1 MPRVNTGAVELEY
14 DTFGSPAD
22 RPLLLVM
29 GLGAQMIAWDEG
41 FCEALAAEGQ
51 YVIRFDN
58 RDCGLST
65 KFNAAGTPDL
75 QQLVA
80 ALSAGETPAIP
91 YTLDDMADDAVAL
104 LDHLSLPTA
113 HICGASMG
121 GMIVQTMALRHPQRV
136 RSLTSIY
143 SSTGDRSLPQATPE
157 AMAALTSPVPADL
170 EGFQERS
177 LYLSR
182 TIGSPGFPFDES
194 QQRTKATRMFERGL
208 CPEGTARQMTAI
220 VAHGDRTPGL
230 KALTVPTLVI
240 HGSADPL
247 IPLPCGE
254 ATAAAIPGAELMV
267 IEGMGHDLPRDAW
280 PQMVEAISGLTAR
293 VG

>member
-1 MPRVNTGAVELEY
+1 MARVNTGTVALEY
-14 DTFGSPAD
+14 DTFGNPAH

-41 FCEALAAEGQ
+41 FCEALAEQGH

-65 KFNAAGTPDL
+65 KFDAAGTPDM
-75 QQLVA
+75 QSLVA
-80 ALSAGETPAIP
+80 SLAAGETPAIP

-104 LDHLSLPTA
+104 LDHLDLPNA

-121 GMIVQTMALRHPQRV
+121 GMIVQTVALRHPERV

-157 AMAALTSPVPADL
+157 AMAALTSPVPPDL
-170 EGFQERS
+170 EGFLERS
-177 LYLSR
+177 LYVSK
-182 TIGSPGFPFDES
+182 TIGSPGFPFDEA
-194 QQRTKATRMFERGL
+194 QQRTKATLSFERGL
-208 CPEGTARQMTAI
+208 CPEGTSRQMVAI
-220 VAHGDRTPGL
+220 IAHGDRTPGL
-230 KALTVPTLVI
+230 RALTIPTLVI
-240 HGSADPL
+240 HGTADPL

-254 ATAAAIPGAELMV
+254 ATAAAIPGAELLV

-280 PQMVEAISGLTAR
+280 PQMVSAISGLTAR

>member
-1 MPRVNTGAVELEY
+1 MARVNTGTVELEY
-14 DTFGSPAD
+14 DTFGDPAH

-41 FCEALAAEGQ
+41 FCEALAAEGH

-65 KFNAAGTPDL
+65 KFDAAGTPDM
-75 QQLVA
+75 QSLVA
-80 ALSAGETPAIP
+80 SLAAGETPAIP

-104 LDHLSLPTA
+104 LDHLNLPNA

-121 GMIVQTMALRHPQRV
+121 GMIVQTVALRHPERV

-157 AMAALTSPVPADL
+157 AMAALTSPVPPDL
-170 EGFQERS
+170 EGFLERS
-177 LYLSR
+177 LYVSK
-182 TIGSPGFPFDES
+182 TIGSPGFPFDEA
-194 QQRTKATRMFERGL
+194 QQRRKATRSFERGL
-208 CPEGTARQMTAI
+208 CPEGTSRQMVAI
-220 VAHGDRTPGL
+220 IAHGDRTPGL
-230 KALTVPTLVI
+230 RALSIPTLVI
-240 HGSADPL
+240 HGTADPL

-254 ATAAAIPGAELMV
+254 ATAAAIPCAELLV

-280 PQMVEAISGLTAR
+280 PQMVSAISGLTAR

>member
-1 MPRVNTGAVELEY
+1 MARVNTGTVELEY
-14 DTFGSPAD
+14 DTFGDLSH

-41 FCEALAAEGQ
+41 FCEALAEQGH

-65 KFNAAGTPDL
+65 KFDAAGTPDM
-75 QQLVA
+75 QSLVA
-80 ALSAGETPAIP
+80 SLAAGETPAIP

-104 LDHLSLPTA
+104 LDHLNLPSA

-121 GMIVQTMALRHPQRV
+121 GMIVQTVALRHPERV

-157 AMAALTSPVPADL
+157 AMAALTSPVPPDL
-170 EGFQERS
+170 EGFLERS
-177 LYLSR
+177 LYVSK
-182 TIGSPGFPFDES
+182 TIGSPGFPFDEA
-194 QQRTKATRMFERGL
+194 QQRTKATRSFERGL
-208 CPEGTARQMTAI
+208 CPEGTSRQMVAI
-220 VAHGDRTPGL
+220 IAHGDRTPGL
-230 KALTVPTLVI
+230 RALTIPTLVI
-240 HGSADPL
+240 HGTADPL

-254 ATAAAIPGAELMV
+254 ATAAAIPGAELLV

-280 PQMVEAISGLTAR
+280 PQMVSAISGLTAQ